1 VHGSLY
7 CRGEAASIRPAGTAV
22 VVRAAWHDRTQK
34 LLIVVVLVFSLSWLP
49 INAINLVKDLGYDI
63 ASG

>member
-1 VHGSLY
+1 
-7 CRGEAASIRPAGTAV
+7 

-49 INAINLVKDLGYDI
+49 INAINLIKDLGYDI
-63 ASG
+63 ASGWVN